1 MLKEFYN
8 IISTYLVGIVDFD
21 YIFVILLATIFA
33 SIAYLMAITYI
44 ITQMDSQ
51 YFIRKESPVGIAND
65 KKQLTSMNRSI
76 IYVISIVKVMIGIVL
91 IVSGIVMLV
100 LPGQGIITL
109 LIGLSLVPFPGKNKV
124 EKNLLARKS
133 VQHSLN
139 WIRVKANKDPFIF
152 S

>member
-8 IISTYLVGIVDFD
+8 IISTYLIGIVDFD
-21 YIFVILLATIFA
+21 YIFVIFLATTSA
-33 SIAYLMAITYI
+33 SIAYFMAITYI

-51 YFIRKESPVGIAND
+51 YFIRKDIPNDIANK
-65 KKQLTSMNRSI
+65 KKQLTSMSRSI
-76 IYVISIVKVMIGIVL
+76 TYVISIAKVMIGIVL

-109 LIGLSLVPFPGKNKV
+109 LIGLSLVPFPGKNKI
-124 EKNLLARKS
+124 EKNLLSRKS

-139 WIRVKANKDPFIF
+139 WIRVKANKPLFIF
-152 S
+152 E